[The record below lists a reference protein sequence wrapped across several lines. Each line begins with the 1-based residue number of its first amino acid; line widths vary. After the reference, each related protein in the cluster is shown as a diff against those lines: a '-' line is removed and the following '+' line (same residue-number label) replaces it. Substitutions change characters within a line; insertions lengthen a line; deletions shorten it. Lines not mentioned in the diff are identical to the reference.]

1 MLKRREFLK
10 LAAVSM
16 AIAASSP
23 AWLTL
28 FSARAEAAPYT
39 NLTDDEGACVEA
51 IAHTLM
57 PTENPVIREA
67 VTKAAQGQDAAA
79 GSSPETLKM
88 YKDGIKDL
96 NARAKKAAG
105 KNFADLSLDQRT
117 GVLKSIEGNPL
128 FASVYGTIWGV
139 FTDGAVWKEIGF
151 PGPSIEEGG
160 YINRGFDK
168 LEW

>member
-16 AIAASSP
+16 AIAVSSP
-23 AWLTL
+23 AWLRL
-28 FSARAEAAPYT
+28 FGSKAEAAYQ
-39 NLTDDEGACVEA
+39 NLTAEEGACVEA
-51 IAHTLM
+51 IAATMM

-79 GSSPETLKM
+79 GGSEETLKM

-105 KNFADLSLDQRT
+105 KNFAELSLDQRT
-117 GVLKSIEGNPL
+117 GVLKSIEGSPL
-128 FASVYGTIWGV
+128 FGAVYGTTWVV
-139 FTDGAVWKEIGF
+139 FNDRAVWKEIGY
-151 PGPSIEEGG
+151 PGASTEAGG
-160 YINRGFDK
+160 YLNRGFDK